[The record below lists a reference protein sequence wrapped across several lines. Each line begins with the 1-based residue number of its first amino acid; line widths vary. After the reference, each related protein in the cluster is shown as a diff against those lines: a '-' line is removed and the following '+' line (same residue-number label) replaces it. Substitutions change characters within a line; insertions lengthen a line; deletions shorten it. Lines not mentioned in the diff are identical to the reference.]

1 VAARWETV
9 ERVGRAGL
17 RAPALGRAGAKAAR
31 AVLAD
36 ELVPEL
42 PRDAPP
48 PAPPLPQTE
57 REGAAAVYLPACIN
71 RIFGP
76 PAHVNGSL
84 PEALVRVSSRAGMPL
99 WIPDDVAGHCCGVP
113 FGSKGYTDAEES
125 MRARTIA
132 AIERWT
138 DGGKLPVVIDANS
151 CTQGLR
157 DVRGTVPLTTV
168 DAIEWVQRLLPALDV
183 KRKVGSVA
191 VHPTCSARHMGLL
204 HRLEEVAAALADEVV
219 VPAAATCC
227 GFAGDRGMLHPEL
240 TAAATADEA
249 AELAGRSFD
258 AHLCGNRT
266 CEIGLTEA
274 TGKPYASFVHLL
286 DQLTS

>member
-1 VAARWETV
+1 
-9 ERVGRAGL
+9 
-17 RAPALGRAGAKAAR
+17 
-31 AVLAD
+31 
-36 ELVPEL
+36 
-42 PRDAPP
+42 
-48 PAPPLPQTE
+48 
-57 REGAAAVYLPACIN
+57 
-71 RIFGP
+71 
-76 PAHVNGSL
+76 
-84 PEALVRVSSRAGMPL
+84 
-99 WIPDDVAGHCCGVP
+99 
-113 FGSKGYTDAEES
+113 
-125 MRARTIA
+125 
-132 AIERWT
+132 
-138 DGGKLPVVIDANS
+138 VIDANS

-157 DVRGTVPLTTV
+157 DATLGSDPDVAVL

-191 VHPTCSARHMGLL
+191 VHPTCSARQLGLL
-204 HRLEEVAAALADEVV
+204 HRLEEIMAAMADEVV

-258 AHLCGNRT
+258 AHVCGNRT

>member
-1 VAARWETV
+1 VSRM
-9 ERVGRAGL
+9 GL
-17 RAPALGRAGAKAAR
+17 RAPAFGRAGSRAAR
-31 AVLAD
+31 ALLAD

-48 PAPPLPQTE
+48 PAPALPDTT

-76 PAHVNGSL
+76 SL
-84 PEALVRVSSRAGMPL
+84 PEALVRVSARAGMPV

-113 FGSKGYTDAEES
+113 FGSKGYTDAEEA
-125 MRARTIA
+125 MRAKTSA
-132 AIERWT
+132 AIARWT
-138 DGGKLPVVIDANS
+138 DGGKLPLVIDANS

-157 DVRGTVPLTTV
+157 ETVGTVPSVSSENEGTV
-168 DAIEWVQRLLPALDV
+168 PSFSILDAIEWVQRLLPALDV

-191 VHPTCSARHMGLL
+191 VHPTCSARHLGLV
-204 HRLEEVAAALADEVV
+204 HRLEEVASALADEVV

-240 TAAATADEA
+240 TASATADEA

-258 AHLCGNRT
+258 AHVCGNRT

-274 TGKPYASFVHLL
+274 TGKPYTSFVQLL

>member
-1 VAARWETV
+1 LPATV
-9 ERVGRAGL
+9 
-17 RAPALGRAGAKAAR
+17 
-31 AVLAD
+31 
-36 ELVPEL
+36 
-42 PRDAPP
+42 
-48 PAPPLPQTE
+48 

-84 PEALVRVSSRAGMPL
+84 PEALVRVSARAGLPV

-113 FGSKGYTDAEES
+113 FGSKGFTEAEEA
-125 MRARTIA
+125 MRARTVEA
-132 AIERWT
+132 LNRWT
-138 DGGKLPVVIDANS
+138 DHGALPLVIDANS
-151 CTQGLR
+151 CTHGLR
-157 DVRGTVPLTTV
+157 RETEGSDPPVSVL

-258 AHLCGNRT
+258 AHVCGNRT

-274 TGKPYASFVHLL
+274 TGRPYASFVHLL
-286 DQLTS
+286 DQLTA

>member
-1 VAARWETV
+1 V
-9 ERVGRAGL
+9 ERVSRAGL
-17 RAPALGRAGAKAAR
+17 RAPAAGRLASKAAR
-31 AVLAD
+31 ALLAD

-48 PAPPLPQTE
+48 PAPALPATQ

-76 PAHVNGSL
+76 SL
-84 PEALVRVSSRAGMPL
+84 PEALVRVSARAGMPV
-99 WIPDDVAGHCCGVP
+99 WIPEDVAGHCCGVP
-113 FGSKGYTDAEES
+113 FGSKGYVSAEE
-125 MRARTIA
+125 ALRTRTVT

-138 DGGKLPVVIDANS
+138 DGGRLPVVIDANS

-157 DVRGTVPLTTV
+157 DAGAL
-168 DAIEWVQRLLPALDV
+168 DAIEWVAQLLPKLELRRSVA
-183 KRKVGSVA
+183 SVA

-204 HRLEEVAAALADEVV
+204 HRLEEIMAAMADEVV

-258 AHLCGNRT
+258 AHVCGNRT

-274 TGKPYASFVHLL
+274 TGKPYTSFVHLL

>member
-1 VAARWETV
+1 MR
-9 ERVGRAGL
+9 
-17 RAPALGRAGAKAAR
+17 K
-31 AVLAD
+31 
-36 ELVPEL
+36 
-42 PRDAPP
+42 
-48 PAPPLPQTE
+48 
-57 REGAAAVYLPACIN
+57 GAAAVYMPACIN

-76 PAHVNGSL
+76 SL
-84 PEALVRVSSRAGMPL
+84 PDALVRVSARAGMPV
-99 WIPDDVAGHCCGVP
+99 WIPGDVAGHCCGVP

-125 MRARTIA
+125 MRSKTTA

-138 DGGKLPVVIDANS
+138 DGGRLPLVIDASS
-151 CTQGLR
+151 CTHGLR
-157 DVRGTVPLTTV
+157 TEVTDTSVL
-168 DAIEWVQRLLPALDV
+168 DAIEWVQRLLPALNIT
-183 KRKVGSVA
+183 RKVASVA
-191 VHPTCSARHMGLL
+191 VHPTCSVRHMGLV
-204 HRLEEVAAALADEVV
+204 HRLQEIAAEMADEVV

>member
-1 VAARWETV
+1 
-9 ERVGRAGL
+9 
-17 RAPALGRAGAKAAR
+17 
-31 AVLAD
+31 
-36 ELVPEL
+36 
-42 PRDAPP
+42 
-48 PAPPLPQTE
+48 
-57 REGAAAVYLPACIN
+57 VYLPACIN

-76 PAHVNGSL
+76 SL
-84 PEALVRVSSRAGMPL
+84 PEALVRVSARAGMPV

-113 FGSKGYTDAEES
+113 FGSKGYTDAEEA

-138 DGGKLPVVIDANS
+138 DGGRLPVVIDANS
-151 CTQGLR
+151 CTHGLR
-157 DVRGTVPLTTV
+157 ATGGTVPSVAVL
-168 DAIEWVQRLLPALDV
+168 DAIEWVQRLLPSLEV

-204 HRLEEVAAALADEVV
+204 HRLQEVAAAMADEVV

-227 GFAGDRGMLHPEL
+227 GYAGDRGMLHPEL

-249 AELAGRSFD
+249 AELAGRDFD

-266 CEIGLTEA
+266 CEIGLSEA
-274 TGKPYASFVHLL
+274 TGKPYTSFVHLL
-286 DQLTS
+286 DQLTA